1 MQMLYRIRD
10 KVLVAGRF
18 EAKCRGGEVMTNAN
32 RRPGEEAPPGETNC
46 KETGLVTEDVKL
58 TKPDSAQQGNEKA
71 EGQSLL
77 PHERDETT
85 GTASTGN
92 PNETGLGRAVMG
104 QAADDI
110 ERGLEDTDCRGIPSD
125 IFGSG
130 HCSLPST
137 AESTDSAKDGGD
149 KPSGDKDEKTGKVP

>member
-1 MQMLYRIRD
+1 
-10 KVLVAGRF
+10 
-18 EAKCRGGEVMTNAN
+18 MTNAN
-32 RRPGEEAPPGETNC
+32 RHPGKEAPPGETNC
-46 KETGLVTEDVKL
+46 TETGLVTEDVKL
-58 TKPDSAQQGNEKA
+58 TKADSAQHGGEKA

-85 GTASTGN
+85 GAASTGN
-92 PNETGLGRAVMG
+92 PNETVMGRALMG

-130 HCSLPST
+130 HCSLPS
-137 AESTDSAKDGGD
+137 AAKSKAPGKGGD
-149 KPSGDKDEKTGKVP
+149 DPSGDKDKKAGKSP

>member
-1 MQMLYRIRD
+1 
-10 KVLVAGRF
+10 
-18 EAKCRGGEVMTNAN
+18 MTNAN
-32 RRPGEEAPPGETNC
+32 RHPGKKEAPPGETNC
-46 KETGLVTEDVKL
+46 TETGLVTEDVKL
-58 TKPDSAQQGNEKA
+58 TKPNSAQQGREKA

-85 GTASTGN
+85 GAASTGN
-92 PNETGLGRAVMG
+92 PNETVLGRAVMG

-130 HCSLPST
+130 HCSLPSA
-137 AESTDSAKDGGD
+137 AESKDPGKKGGD
-149 KPSGDKDEKTGKVP
+149 NPSGDEDKKAGKSP

>member
-1 MQMLYRIRD
+1 
-10 KVLVAGRF
+10 
-18 EAKCRGGEVMTNAN
+18 MTNAN
-32 RRPGEEAPPGETNC
+32 RHPGEKAPPGETIC

-58 TKPDSAQQGNEKA
+58 TKPASAQQEHEKA
-71 EGQSLL
+71 EGQPLL

-85 GTASTGN
+85 GAASTGN

-110 ERGLEDTDCRGIPSD
+110 ENGLEDTDCRGIPSD

-137 AESTDSAKDGGD
+137 PSAAESTDPAKD
-149 KPSGDKDEKTGKVP
+149 SGDKSSGGKDEKAGKVP

>member
-1 MQMLYRIRD
+1 
-10 KVLVAGRF
+10 
-18 EAKCRGGEVMTNAN
+18 MTDAN
-32 RRPGEEAPPGETNC
+32 RHPGKKAQPGESNC

-58 TKPDSAQQGNEKA
+58 TKPDSVQQGHEKA
-71 EGQSLL
+71 EGRSLL

-85 GTASTGN
+85 GAGSTGD
-92 PNETGLGRAVMG
+92 PNETGLGRAVIG

-110 ERGLEDTDCRGIPSD
+110 ERGLEDTNCRGIPSD

-137 AESTDSAKDGGD
+137 VESKDSGKSDGD
-149 KPSGDKDEKTGKVP
+149 NPALDKDEKPRKAP

>member
-1 MQMLYRIRD
+1 
-10 KVLVAGRF
+10 
-18 EAKCRGGEVMTNAN
+18 MTNAN
-32 RRPGEEAPPGETNC
+32 RQPGGEAPPGETNH

-58 TKPDSAQQGNEKA
+58 TKPASAQQGHEKA

-85 GTASTGN
+85 GAASTGN

-104 QAADDI
+104 QAADDV
-110 ERGLEDTDCRGIPSD
+110 EHGLEDTDCRGIPSD

-130 HCSLPST
+130 HCSFPST
-137 AESTDSAKDGGD
+137 DKSTDSPKDSGD
-149 KPSGDKDEKTGKVP
+149 KSSGEKGEKDEKTGKVP

>member
-1 MQMLYRIRD
+1 
-10 KVLVAGRF
+10 
-18 EAKCRGGEVMTNAN
+18 MTNAN
-32 RRPGEEAPPGETNC
+32 RHPGEEAPPGETNC

-58 TKPDSAQQGNEKA
+58 TKPASKPQQGREEA

-85 GTASTGN
+85 GAASTGN

-110 ERGLEDTDCRGIPSD
+110 EHGLEDTDCRGIPSD

-130 HCSLPST
+130 HCSLSST
-137 AESTDSAKDGGD
+137 PESTDPAKDSGD
-149 KPSGDKDEKTGKVP
+149 KPSGSKDEKAGKVR

>member
-85 GTASTGN
+85 GAASTGN
-92 PNETGLGRAVMG
+92 PNETAMGRAVMG

-149 KPSGDKDEKTGKVP
+149 KPSGGKDEKAGKVP

>member
-1 MQMLYRIRD
+1 MTD
-10 KVLVAGRF
+10 ASSHAG
-18 EAKCRGGEVMTNAN
+18 K
-32 RRPGEEAPPGETNC
+32 EAPPGTTNY
-46 KETGLVTEDVKL
+46 KETGLTTEDVKL
-58 TKPDSAQQGNEKA
+58 AKPDSAQKWHERA
-71 EGQSLL
+71 ESQSLL

-85 GTASTGN
+85 GAVATGN
-92 PNETGLGRAVMG
+92 PNETRLGRAMMG

-137 AESTDSAKDGGD
+137 AKSKDPGKNGED
-149 KPSGDKDEKTGKVP
+149 NPAGDKDEKVGKIF